1 MYLLTCI
8 ARIPG
13 HKQGGEDIIKTNIF
27 VFFCIFLCYRVKL
40 VRDFS
45 NFVSDILPLN
55 SPFWQFAWFAL
66 FWFQIAVSKRTVTP
80 FVDIKFPRYFEFSDF
95 SILLSS
101 LLIPDFFVNI
111 YYAPPS
117 RPEGPRRCPDRG
129 NAGGALVFPP
139 QLLWLLYA
147 LGLYT

>member
-1 MYLLTCI
+1 M
-8 ARIPG
+8 
-13 HKQGGEDIIKTNIF
+13 
-27 VFFCIFLCYRVKL
+27 FFCIFLCYRVKL

-80 FVDIKFPRYFEFSDF
+80 FVDIKFPRYFEFSYF
-95 SILLSS
+95 SIFFCL

-111 YYAPPS
+111 YFCFQYGQLNFVPECCERCLCKIFRTWVSFTLHVANYVIIYAIVWS
-117 RPEGPRRCPDRG
+117 KFVSPEIM
-129 NAGGALVFPP
+129 LE
-139 QLLWLLYA
+139 
-147 LGLYT
+147 